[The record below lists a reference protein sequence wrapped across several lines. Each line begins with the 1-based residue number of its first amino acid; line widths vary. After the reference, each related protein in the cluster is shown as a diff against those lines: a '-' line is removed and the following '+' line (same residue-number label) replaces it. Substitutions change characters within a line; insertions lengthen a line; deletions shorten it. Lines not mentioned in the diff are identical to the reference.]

1 MGKHLENLRLEHHYY
16 KADDN
21 RQSYPHQL
29 LSRAAVETEEIGLT
43 VVVACSTDTYPS
55 CGKQKQINDLK
66 AVLGGKYYDLY
77 KDTASPEPE
86 LQETLDAIRYHE
98 QKAMDLEK
106 QAADVRQNTSS
117 VSLKAQPGSGYGEF
131 KSGSAPGNKF
141 CTQCGAPLVE
151 GQAFCVKC
159 GAKI

>member
-1 MGKHLENLRLEHHYY
+1 MGFGESFSAFTKGVGEKVKGNAEVMNLRSQINAE
-16 KADDN
+16 
-21 RQSYPHQL
+21 
-29 LSRAAVETEEIGLT
+29 
-43 VVVACSTDTYPS
+43 
-55 CGKQKQINDLK
+55 QKQINDLK

-141 CTQCGAPLVE
+141 CTQCGAPLVD